1 MKMKYNF
8 FEHNF
13 GPHFCEKKMK
23 EVKKLINAS
32 ISFTLAGMPGVGV
45 TIFLK
50 YLATTNLAYFVYVDS
65 YLFPA
70 LSKKEF
76 FQALLTE
83 LGGKSNSKNSE
94 ELFQK
99 CLEQLKEVSGQHP
112 KIVLIFN
119 RFDQLKKEFD
129 SEFFSNIWSFRHVAL
144 DKISIITTSNKPLYE
159 IAPEAI
165 KVGHLNVFSK
175 VVYFLPFSPKD
186 TQRIIDVSLAHNLI
200 VDNKTAKIALH
211 CSGGHHQL
219 LQMLLKS
226 ARPTSPLQDQF
237 IKIQLRELY
246 EFLNHKQKKTVQKIA
261 FRKGCLEVD
270 DYLLQIGLVKKHG
283 KDYELF
289 TPLLA
294 EYLKNYLPLK
304 LPQKEA
310 RLFKLLKSN
319 LGQLV
324 KREVI
329 FNLLWPENNQDYDKA
344 SEWALNALI
353 YRLRKN
359 QGFINSGYIIEN
371 YKKEGYLLIKN

>member
-1 MKMKYNF
+1 MAYTF

-13 GPHFCEKKMK
+13 GPNFCLEKTK
-23 EVKKLINAS
+23 EVEELIKS
-32 ISFTLAGMPGVGV
+32 SVSFTLAGMPGVGV

-50 YLATTNLAYFVYVDS
+50 YLATTDFAYFIYVDS
-65 YLFPA
+65 YLFPT

-83 LGGKSNSKNSE
+83 LGGKTKGKNSE

-99 CLEQLKEVSGQHP
+99 CFEQLTLRQAQCKHS

-129 SEFFSNIWSFRHVAL
+129 AEFFSNIWSLRHIAP

-186 TQRIIDVSLAHNLI
+186 TQRLIDVLFTHNLI
-200 VDNKTAKIALH
+200 ADKKTAKIALTN
-211 CSGGHHQL
+211 SGGHHQL
-219 LQMLLKS
+219 LQMFLKS
-226 ARPTSPLQDQF
+226 ARPTNPLQDQF

-246 EFLNHKQKKTVQKIA
+246 EFLNHNQKKTVQKIA
-261 FRKGCLEVD
+261 FKKSCPEVD

-319 LGQLV
+319 LGQV
-324 KREVI
+324 VDKEKI
-329 FNLLWPENNQDYDKA
+329 FCTLWPEDSNDFDKA
-344 SEWALNALI
+344 SDWALNALI

-359 QGFINSGYIIEN
+359 QGFINSGYAIEN
-371 YKKEGYLLIKN
+371 YKKEGYLLVKN